1 MHTITG
7 MVPHIIV
14 IGMPQLIIC
23 IMVLQHIL
31 TISMLMAPFG
41 IIVQTML

>member
-1 MHTITG
+1 MTG

-23 IMVLQHIL
+23 VIMSQHVFSM
-31 TISMLMAPFG
+31 SMLIAPIG
-41 IIVQTML
+41 IIMQLMP